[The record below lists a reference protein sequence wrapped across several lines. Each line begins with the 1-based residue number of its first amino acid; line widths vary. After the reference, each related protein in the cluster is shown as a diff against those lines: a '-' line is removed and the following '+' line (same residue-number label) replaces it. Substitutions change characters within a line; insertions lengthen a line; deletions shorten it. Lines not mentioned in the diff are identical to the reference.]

1 LLRKRKLYDEAFRKG
16 RLSGG
21 IYVSTFLLEVVTPER
36 KVYAQDVDMIV
47 VKGVAGEL
55 GILPNHIPLVTP
67 LKIAPVTV
75 KKGNT
80 SEKIAVNGGFME
92 VRKDKVVIL
101 AESAE
106 LPGDIDVERA
116 RAAKERA
123 EKRLASKDEFDFRR
137 AELALQ
143 RAMNRL
149 DVAQGR

>member
-1 LLRKRKLYDEAFRKG
+1 M
-16 RLSGG
+16 
-21 IYVSTFLLEVVTPER
+21 STFLLEVVTPER
-36 KVYAQDVDMIV
+36 KVYAQDVNMIV

-67 LKIAPVTV
+67 LKIAPVTI
-75 KKGNT
+75 KKGNAT
-80 SEKIAVNGGFME
+80 EYIAVNGGFME

-106 LPGDIDVERA
+106 FPGDIDVERA

-123 EKRLASKDEFDFRR
+123 EKRLSAKRDEVDFRR

-143 RAMNRL
+143 RAMNRIET
-149 DVAQGR
+149 ASKK